1 MGSPVHLG
9 VTDAVPSL
17 LSLGRFICCYRTSRG
32 SAWGYRCSR
41 ERIVQ
46 LTDHQFRQQCRSG
59 SQATLLIVG
68 HRRSDFLL
76 HLLMSSH
83 NRNQDMDNHQQE
95 GQTSEP
101 GMTDLVPWKYCN
113 IHANN
118 RHSPERLFVFL
129 GHSIFIHQ
137 RLDEKVSIDQNTGNV
152 VWDGAYLMSKYL
164 EGHVQDL
171 RGKSCLELGAGTGLV
186 SIVAWLLGASQIL
199 ATDLAGAHVEH
210 VRKNTLANTTRIAL
224 ERQQTLSTS
233 GEEEDDAARQLQML
247 RRRRRKSEALRMLQL
262 KSENLHVAPLDWSSP
277 TLPETVPEGFRG
289 PFSYILCSE
298 ILYLP
303 QFHRALL
310 KTITQFSDNQTI
322 VILLWKERG
331 LGEERFFEIAGR
343 PSSGWFVQFL
353 DKSVLDPEFREHP
366 YRIALMTRSS

>member
-1 MGSPVHLG
+1 
-9 VTDAVPSL
+9 
-17 LSLGRFICCYRTSRG
+17 
-32 SAWGYRCSR
+32 
-41 ERIVQ
+41 
-46 LTDHQFRQQCRSG
+46 
-59 SQATLLIVG
+59 
-68 HRRSDFLL
+68 
-76 HLLMSSH
+76 
-83 NRNQDMDNHQQE
+83 
-95 GQTSEP
+95 
-101 GMTDLVPWKYCN
+101 
-113 IHANN
+113 
-118 RHSPERLFVFL
+118 
-129 GHSIFIHQ
+129 
-137 RLDEKVSIDQNTGNV
+137 
-152 VWDGAYLMSKYL
+152 MSKYL